1 MVVPS
6 RLVVGDGM
14 LGITPIKA
22 NLDSRTMRWVSV
34 ASTLT
39 LANALAG
46 LGSFKVKE
54 AVLWRWAPDT
64 AVING
69 KRVRVGIGDQVDA
82 KAIGK
87 LAGMLEGWDGLT
99 ITLGGRLGGF
109 VIDIDIDAYADWG
122 LPIEVGIANI
132 ELVTLAEPRGFIND
146 TPIDNFHDMISID
159 NQVAGVVWGFLD
171 GAIGIVYNGR
181 RLVDYIS
188 SIILMNGVRVTL
200 WGSLG

>member
-1 MVVPS
+1 LVVPS

-54 AVLWRWAPDT
+54 AVLWRGAPDT

>member
-1 MVVPS
+1 
-6 RLVVGDGM
+6 M

-39 LANALAG
+39 LANTLAG
-46 LGSFKVKE
+46 LGSFKVKD
-54 AVLWRWAPDT
+54 AVLWRGAPDT
-64 AVING
+64 AIING
-69 KRVRVGIGDQVDA
+69 RRVRVGIGGRVNA
-82 KAIGK
+82 RAIDR
-87 LAGMLEGWDGLT
+87 LAGVLNGWDSLT

-109 VIDIDIDAYADWG
+109 VVDIDIDAYADWSI
-122 LPIEVGIANI
+122 PVEAGITNI
-132 ELVTLAEPRGFIND
+132 ELIALAEPRGFIHD

-159 NQVAGVVWGFLD
+159 NHVAGVVWGFLD

-181 RLVDYIS
+181 RLVDYIN
-188 SIILMNGVRVTL
+188 SIIIMNGVRITL